1 MRVSLRTPAHLMYV
15 LVPKSSYP
23 SLTVRWSLQ
32 VAGRNPE
39 SCDLSLTS
47 PAVTAAMEDRRPAQ
61 GECSDECLCCC
72 HRPSRDVQLVPKVF
86 RPWLGRLNVP
96 DTLLAAFSSSFI
108 RCDHAECVRG
118 RRQVQNIKYTAPGW
132 FAHIEAT
139 IRFEVIPVHF
149 CIQTPRTVP
158 SLRFLWDISFDE
170 FKMKLLTR
178 ELTLCDVQ
186 PNGLSVLH
194 VSL

>member
-1 MRVSLRTPAHLMYV
+1 MQDGCPNV
-15 LVPKSSYP
+15 
-23 SLTVRWSLQ
+23 
-32 VAGRNPE
+32 
-39 SCDLSLTS
+39 
-47 PAVTAAMEDRRPAQ
+47 
-61 GECSDECLCCC
+61 CLCRC
-72 HRPSRDVQLVPKVF
+72 HISSRDVQLIPKAL
-86 RPWLGRLNVP
+86 RPWLGQLNIP
-96 DTLLAAFSSSFI
+96 PTLLAAFSPSFI
-108 RCDHAECVRG
+108 PCDHAECVRG

-194 VSL
+194 VCLRQSHRVRTLLS